1 MGAIK
6 SGAIWALKLKLGCDS
21 SHRGLGGGRS
31 SSESPE
37 VFVPQLIFMASQN
50 IFVSFEKFSPALE
63 WEHQTPMRCS
73 LRSRGALPKSPALS
87 SIHGERQEG
96 HPHLFLPLPQVLQE
110 EGLDLGVQME
120 AIRPLIHGNPNHQQK
135 MGQLSAHCQALQ
147 RSLEVRG
154 QRRARAARPPG
165 PAISP
170 CRSLSPLFFLHS
182 FQLFLPPFLTHSAD
196 DY

>member
-1 MGAIK
+1 MRA
-6 SGAIWALKLKLGCDS
+6 
-21 SHRGLGGGRS
+21 
-31 SSESPE
+31 
-37 VFVPQLIFMASQN
+37 Q
-50 IFVSFEKFSPALE
+50 
-63 WEHQTPMRCS
+63 RCS
-73 LRSRGALPKSPALS
+73 SPSLFSWRLRIFLSHLKNSHQPWSGSTRRPCGVASGVGEPHHPGALPKSPALS

-154 QRRARAARPPG
+154 QRRARAAPATG
-165 PAISP
+165 PCHLTLPEPFSSFLP
-170 CRSLSPLFFLHS
+170 SFLPTLPSSLPHS
-182 FQLFLPPFLTHSAD
+182 FSG
-196 DY
+196 

>member
-1 MGAIK
+1 M
-6 SGAIWALKLKLGCDS
+6 
-21 SHRGLGGGRS
+21 
-31 SSESPE
+31 
-37 VFVPQLIFMASQN
+37 FVPQLIFMASQN